1 MVLLALL
8 FILTKKEFTLGMN
21 MMDGNSGI
29 YHFKE
34 NQHIKEKHFPPK
46 QMYKQKDIR
55 ALSQNSS
62 QDITK
67 DQASLRYPAYNMSSK
82 NLVSAD
88 FCIILLEESK
98 YNKPY
103 SQ

>member
-8 FILTKKEFTLGMN
+8 FILTKEEFTLGMN

-34 NQHIKEKHFPPK
+34 NQHTKEKHFPPK
-46 QMYKQKDIR
+46 QIYQQKDIR

-62 QDITK
+62 
-67 DQASLRYPAYNMSSK
+67 
-82 NLVSAD
+82 
-88 FCIILLEESK
+88 
-98 YNKPY
+98 
-103 SQ
+103 